1 MENIIITRHRGFSAV
16 EGETGL
22 IEVIEEIRG
31 GKHSAAIKKITTL
44 AACGHKTEAEKVKK
58 TLPYL
63 SLTANYARE
72 RLPYS
77 LVRYNPAVTIDI
89 DGLEPDALVRA
100 EHLLK
105 SDPNILACFRS
116 PKQRGLKCFV
126 YLIRPYACRLRE
138 LTFRT
143 PAITYAEL
151 EKYHAVMYELCRGY
165 VEELTG
171 VEVDTSGSDLS
182 RGFFS
187 SWDPDAYLNRELLA
201 SIPDCATRVIP
212 PEKEEQKKKP
222 AARSAKA
229 AKAPSVSSVP
239 SVTASAPPAASP
251 APPSTSPVPSAPSSS
266 VEPWEQME
274 YRKVL
279 ATTRRNER
287 FEAGNRDNFL
297 YILGNRCYR
306 KGIRESAACAL
317 VARDF
322 SCGDLDVLAPVHNAY
337 TYTGKTDAA
346 EKKKKEEKKPL
357 VAQVMEFLAKH
368 YDIRRNVIL
377 DRLEFLPLTKP
388 GTPEAAFR
396 PLRAK
401 DYNSIFVEMQ
411 MAGIVCFQTFLRA
424 VIDSDFAR
432 DFNPFR
438 DYLDSLPAWDGTDH
452 IGRLAATVRTD
463 DQPLWED
470 GFRRWIV
477 GLVACALNEED
488 MNQLVLILYS
498 EQGKGKSSWIR
509 HLLPPALKEYYY
521 NGMIDPGNKD
531 HAQLLSTRLVINME
545 EFEGVKPGELAELK
559 RIITQENVTQRKV
572 YDLQAYT
579 FVRHASF
586 IGSTNNRQCLQ
597 DVSGNRR
604 FLPVTILD
612 VDYRTPVDHGGVYA
626 QALALL
632 KDNFRFWYEGSEIE
646 HLNAHNELHRL
657 KDPVE
662 ENLLVYFR
670 KPLPEDAAVKWMPA
684 AAILSK
690 LAIYGKVQVNRQAM
704 QSLVLTLQLHR
715 FRTRRNSLG
724 STEYEVVD
732 LQQDE
737 VDRNFRQ
744 L

>member
-22 IEVIEEIRG
+22 IQVIEEIRS
-31 GKHSAAIKKITTL
+31 GKHAPTIKKITTL
-44 AACGHKTEAEKVKK
+44 AASGHKPEAEKVKK

-63 SLTANYARE
+63 SLTANYTHE

-89 DGLEPDALVRA
+89 DGLERDQLTRT

-116 PKQRGLKCFV
+116 PKQHGLKCFV
-126 YLIRPYACRLRE
+126 YLTRLYACRLRD
-138 LTFRT
+138 LTFST
-143 PAITYAEL
+143 PTITYAEL

-201 SIPDCATRVIP
+201 SIPDCTTRVIP
-212 PEKEEQKKKP
+212 PKKEEKKKKT
-222 AARSAKA
+222 AAKSAKSAKA
-229 AKAPSVSSVP
+229 PAMPPVSSVP
-239 SVTASAPPAASP
+239 SAVPSSESSVPPAL
-251 APPSTSPVPSAPSSS
+251 SSS
-266 VEPWEQME
+266 IEPWEQME
-274 YRKVL
+274 YRKAL
-279 ATTRRNER
+279 STTRRTDH

-306 KGIRESAACAL
+306 KGICEASACAL
-317 VARDF
+317 VSRDF
-322 SCGDLDVLAPVHNAY
+322 SACDMDVLAPIHNAY

-346 EKKKKEEKKPL
+346 EKKKKEEKKPV
-357 VAQVMEFLAKH
+357 VAQVMQFLETH

-377 DRLEFLPLTKP
+377 DRLEFLPLTKS
-388 GTPEAAFR
+388 GAGEAAFR
-396 PLRAK
+396 PMRVK

-438 DYLDSLPAWDGTDH
+438 DYLDSLPAWDGTDY

-477 GLVACALNEED
+477 GMVACALNEGD

-509 HLLPPALKEYYY
+509 HLLPPILKEYYY

-612 VDYRTPVDHGGVYA
+612 VDYRTPVYHGGVYA

-646 HLNAHNELHRL
+646 HLNAHNELHRM

-670 KPLPEDAAVKWMPA
+670 KPLPEDLAVKWMPA

-690 LAIYGKVQVNRQAM
+690 LAIYGKIQVNRQAM
-704 QSLVLTLQLHR
+704 QSLVLSLELHS

-744 L
+744 V